1 MGLGSIEAFES
12 AALHMNPV
20 FSGDEL
26 TPLHESFDTSLAA
39 VAGVFDGA
47 TSPLG
52 KIVSLFTG
60 VEDEAILQSIRPTIM
75 EQAEIMLDG
84 FIDSE
89 GNHTLG
95 LNELSNWKRN
105 VEYWEQNTKQQAG
118 YAAEIVSTAKE
129 NLMSAAEDSGL
140 TTYRAD
146 DRPDLG
152 FSKNDQYV
160 DKVRVNDAGKVVE
173 RIQTKFVGNDGT
185 DWVKRMMSS
194 KFEKYLDRSKVDKI
208 ECPSDYYDEAKAYI
222 SQRRESLGRQLER
235 VTADGKADV
244 ADSIQSKIEKLN
256 QLDDMIEKS
265 AVSTDEARYARN
277 HPKRYTAK
285 LFATETFKVAAKEGA
300 YGAATTA
307 GLTFVTSSV
316 IHGTELLDG
325 EISADGMA
333 REVAAGVGVAG
344 AVGGATTFISTAV
357 ASTMQT
363 SSCNLIRSIGGSCLP
378 ASAVAFAV
386 ESYDSVVDYAQG
398 AIGADE
404 LAYDLGHNAATIAGG
419 AVGGGKVGAAAGAA
433 LGPAGAAAG
442 GLIGGLVG
450 SAVAS
455 GAYETALQYAPEAAQ
470 GIAEQAE
477 AYAKEAIDAIANE
490 HPDQLE
496 SAKATFNDFFASK
509 NMPVHI

>member
-1 MGLGSIEAFES
+1 MGLGSIELFDD
-12 AALHMNPV
+12 AALHMNPM

-26 TPLHESFDTSLAA
+26 TLLHVDFNSSVAA
-39 VAGVFDGA
+39 VDGVYDGA
-47 TSPLG
+47 TSPLD
-52 KIVSLFTG
+52 KIVALFTG
-60 VEDEAILQSIRPTIM
+60 TEDEALLQGIRPTLM
-75 EQAEIMLDG
+75 EQAEIMLEGVIDG
-84 FIDSE
+84 D

-95 LNELSNWKRN
+95 LSELSGWKRST
-105 VEYWEQNTKQQAG
+105 EYWEQNTKQQAG
-118 YAAEIVSTAKE
+118 YAAEIISTAKE
-129 NLMSAAEDSGL
+129 NVASAIEDSGL

-160 DKVRVNDAGKVVE
+160 DKVRVNAAGEVVE
-173 RIQTKFVGNDGT
+173 RIQTKFVGNNGT
-185 DWVKRMMSS
+185 DWVKRMMSG
-194 KFEKYLDRSKVDKI
+194 KFEKYLDGTKVDKI
-208 ECPSDYYDEAKAYI
+208 ECPSDYYDEAKMYI
-222 SQRRESLGRQLER
+222 AQRKESLGRQLKR
-235 VTADGKADV
+235 VTEDGKADV

-256 QLDDMIEKS
+256 RLDEMVEKS
-265 AVSTDEARYARN
+265 TVSTDEARYARN

-285 LFATETFKVAAKEGA
+285 LFATETIRAAAKEGA
-300 YGAATTA
+300 YGVATTA

-316 IHGTELLDG
+316 IHGTEFLDG
-325 EISADGMA
+325 EISADEMA
-333 REVAAGVGVAG
+333 KEVASEVGVAG
-344 AVGGATTFISTAV
+344 AVGGASSFVSAAV

-404 LAYDLGHNAATIAGG
+404 LAYDLGHNATTIAGG

-433 LGPAGAAAG
+433 FGPAGAAAG

-477 AYAKEAIDAIANE
+477 AYAKEAMDAIASE
-490 HPDQLE
+490 HPDQVE
-496 SAKATFNDFFASK
+496 SAKATFNDFFASN
-509 NMPVHI
+509 NMPVRI